1 MFIPLWIDLLLAMCA
16 GCAWARV
23 LSIDHSNEKKNIFY
37 TCSTLL
43 LFGLFTLLLALNLDG
58 TSFALPW
65 FTTVTPPVKAQP
77 QQQPNRNISWG
88 WVFCPMYV
96 LGVLLFVVD
105 YALVRQALECDD
117 QALPDEPQVVPRPRR
132 RMRQSTLPP
141 AKSRSHGLRKRL
153 LSWAEVK

>member
-58 TSFALPW
+58 TSFALP
-65 FTTVTPPVKAQP
+65 
-77 QQQPNRNISWG
+77 
-88 WVFCPMYV
+88 
-96 LGVLLFVVD
+96 
-105 YALVRQALECDD
+105 
-117 QALPDEPQVVPRPRR
+117 
-132 RMRQSTLPP
+132 
-141 AKSRSHGLRKRL
+141 
-153 LSWAEVK
+153 